1 MNECSVY
8 EVGRAGSDAA
18 FDPATAHQRCGKLDP
33 QAPGQSGRST
43 EERS

>member
-18 FDPATAHQRCGKLDP
+18 LDPAAVVGRCGKLDR
-33 QAPGQSGRST
+33 QAPGQSGR
-43 EERS
+43 